1 MARHLHRED
10 AVDQL
15 QSDARRFRATLEVMS
30 DEELMEQFQTGCV
43 EAFNIIVDRFSERLM
58 QYLRGFLKDESRC
71 QDMLQETFMRVYRN
85 RHSYT
90 RIARLSTWIYTI
102 AGNLARSDYRRR
114 QRWKMSSITAQTRD
128 GEEEFEKQLMGDILS
143 PDEYVESVIQD
154 KHIQNALMQIPVTFR
169 EVIVLRDIQDM
180 DYESIARIT
189 ALPLGTVKSR
199 INRGRIKLQE
209 LLRDIYPYDNLST
222 V

>member
-1 MARHLHRED
+1 
-10 AVDQL
+10 
-15 QSDARRFRATLEVMS
+15 
-30 DEELMEQFQTGCV
+30 
-43 EAFNIIVDRFSERLM
+43 
-58 QYLRGFLKDESRC
+58 
-71 QDMLQETFMRVYRN
+71 MRVYRN

-114 QRWKMSSITAQTRD
+114 QRWKMSSLTAQTRD
-128 GEEEFEKQLMGDILS
+128 GEEAFEKQLLGDILS
-143 PDEYVESVIQD
+143 PDEYAESVIQD
-154 KHIQNALMQIPVTFR
+154 EYIQHALMQIPVSFR

-209 LLRDIYPYDNLST
+209 LLRDIYPYGGATAELDHSAESHA
-222 V
+222 

>member
-1 MARHLHRED
+1 MTRHLHREG
-10 AVDQL
+10 AADQF

-43 EAFNIIVDRFSERLM
+43 EAFNIIVDRFSDRLM
-58 QYLRGFLKDESRC
+58 QYLRGFLKDETRC

-143 PDEYVESVIQD
+143 PDEYAESVIQD